1 MRRVCSL
8 AASASRMFH
17 QHNLSAVLTEILPRW
32 LVFGCAVTCFRV
44 RDNTL
49 SFAKSLI
56 PHNYNQAL
64 WFYRRTRLWTFTSAG
79 SSGSPELARGAN
91 EEDPPAKAVAF
102 DTRLPIGKAGH
113 SPVDGNA
120 MAFPAFPVV
129 GLESGERLEPGR
141 ALQPGDGLE
150 PGKGLS
156 PTVGTPAGT
165 ELSAGAIAAGGGG
178 GGPRERCATG
188 GMRRR
193 RLAGGGPHGGTGCVF
208 GLELAV
214 DGGPVLSSEDVD
226 GAGVGGPSRATS
238 SLTAASATRR
248 FKPQP
253 GQQNLHTGTEWSI
266 RGFGRAGEGDARF
279 PSQSMIS
286 SKVCAAC
293 ALGMR
298 LMCVVTVPAEIANM

>member
-1 MRRVCSL
+1 M
-8 AASASRMFH
+8 
-17 QHNLSAVLTEILPRW
+17 
-32 LVFGCAVTCFRV
+32 
-44 RDNTL
+44 

-64 WFYRRTRLWTFTSAG
+64 WFYRRTRLWTQTSAG
-79 SSGSPELARGAN
+79 SSGSPELVRGAN
-91 EEDPPAKAVAF
+91 EEVPFAKAVALG
-102 DTRLPIGKAGH
+102 TRLPIGKAGH
-113 SPVDGNA
+113 SPIDDNA
-120 MAFPAFPVV
+120 LAFPALSIV

-178 GGPRERCATG
+178 GGPRGRGATAG
-188 GMRRR
+188 ARRR
-193 RLAGGGPHGGTGCVF
+193 RRAGGRPEGGAGFVF

-214 DGGPVLSSEDVD
+214 DGGPLLSSEDVD
-226 GAGVGGPSRATS
+226 GAGGGGPSRATS

-248 FKPQP
+248 FRPQP
-253 GQQNLHTGTEWSI
+253 GQQNLHTGAEWSI
-266 RGFGRAGEGDARF
+266 RRF
-279 PSQSMIS
+279 DDFPP
-286 SKVCAAC
+286 KVCAAC

-298 LMCVVTVPAEIANM
+298 LMCAVTVPAVIANMSKI